1 MFYSLYL
8 YIVRRLAEKRGARL
22 KSGTLMKY
30 RIFCGLIG
38 VSLTLPSFYLCSHC
52 VGNSDFVME
61 GKGEAWNA

>member
-22 KSGTLMKY
+22 KPGTLMKY

-38 VSLTLPSFYLCSHC
+38 VSLTLPSFYLCSH
-52 VGNSDFVME
+52 VLE
-61 GKGEAWNA
+61 IQIL